1 MSATKLCY
9 KSYKSL
15 VFVEYMFLQQKL
27 RRKDP
32 DLNPRLPWKLARKPI
47 VVTYH
52 DNSHV
57 LEPSTGL
64 FRQ

>member
-32 DLNPRLPWKLARKPI
+32 DLNPRLP
-47 VVTYH
+47 
-52 DNSHV
+52 
-57 LEPSTGL
+57 
-64 FRQ
+64 

>member
-1 MSATKLCY
+1 MLATKLCY

-32 DLNPRLPWKLARKPI
+32 DLNPHLP
-47 VVTYH
+47 
-52 DNSHV
+52 
-57 LEPSTGL
+57 
-64 FRQ
+64 